1 MIFDGIIELPDR
13 PKLMSAATLAYIGDS
28 FYELFIRTTLI
39 ENKQKTPSQLHKT
52 AIKYVNAGA
61 QARLLEQL
69 NDSLNKEEKSIV
81 RRGRNADIN
90 VPSSADAADYH
101 YSTGFE
107 ALLGYLYLKGDE
119 LRLEEILN
127 EIKTILF
134 NQQS

>member
-1 MIFDGIIELPDR
+1 MIFDDIIKLPDR

-28 FYELFIRTTLI
+28 LYELFIRTTLI
-39 ENKQKTPSQLHKT
+39 ENKQKTPSQLHQA
-52 AIKYVNAGA
+52 AIKYVNAAA

-90 VPSSADAADYH
+90 VPASADAADYH

-119 LRLEEILN
+119 LRLKEILT

-134 NQQS
+134 KQ